1 MPQPTAAP
9 FTAAMTGTS
18 VCRSAS
24 AAGVSRGSA
33 RSPLDT
39 RSPAPA
45 ITCLTS
51 SPEQN
56 AGSAPV
62 TTRQRAAV
70 DRTAS
75 VSSA

>member
-9 FTAAMTGTS
+9 LTAAITGTS
-18 VCRSAS
+18 VCSNAS
-24 AAGVSRGSA
+24 AAGVSAGSRA
-33 RSPLDT
+33 SSLAT

-56 AGSAPV
+56 AGSAAV
-62 TTRQRAAV
+62 MTKQRAV
-70 DRTAS
+70 VVRTAA
-75 VSSA
+75 SSSS